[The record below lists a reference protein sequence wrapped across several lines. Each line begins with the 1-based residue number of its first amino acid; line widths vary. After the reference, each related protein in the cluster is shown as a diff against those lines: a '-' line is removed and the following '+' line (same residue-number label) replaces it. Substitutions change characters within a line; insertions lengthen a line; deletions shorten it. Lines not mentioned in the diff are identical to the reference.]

1 MPSWLWPEAPCLFT
15 APSLGAALERL
26 IKTGGEVP
34 GQKERKREPRCE
46 AWSYGHFSC
55 FGTARYVVRAT
66 RPRETEPPTLCWR
79 HAQVQVRTEA
89 VPQGVLYRRAPDG
102 HGWVVVPGSTG
113 ESSPPAGD
121 KAPRHARHR

>member
-1 MPSWLWPEAPCLFT
+1 MPSWLWREARCIFT

-26 IKTGGEVP
+26 IKTGGGVP

-55 FGTARYVVRAT
+55 FGKARYVVRAT

-79 HAQVQVRTEA
+79 HAQVQVR
-89 VPQGVLYRRAPDG
+89 PQAGPQRELSVSTPHVHGGV
-102 HGWVVVPGSTG
+102 
-113 ESSPPAGD
+113 
-121 KAPRHARHR
+121 